1 MDVTTS
7 AGAGNNVNTGGRGI
21 CTAAAASAS
30 ADNAFPRKKMT
41 NGPTEGKKRIE
52 YRRSPSQQGKKVVS
66 GGGGSGYFSFRGLF
80 LLGCLTASLLLLPLI
95 LPPLPPPPFLLL
107 LLLPICALGLLMVLA
122 FMPSNVRDAA
132 ANTYL

>member
-7 AGAGNNVNTGGRGI
+7 AGAGNNINTGGRGT

-30 ADNAFPRKKMT
+30 ANNAFPRKKMT
-41 NGPTEGKKRIE
+41 DGPTEGKKRIE

-66 GGGGSGYFSFRGLF
+66 GGGSGYFSFRGLF